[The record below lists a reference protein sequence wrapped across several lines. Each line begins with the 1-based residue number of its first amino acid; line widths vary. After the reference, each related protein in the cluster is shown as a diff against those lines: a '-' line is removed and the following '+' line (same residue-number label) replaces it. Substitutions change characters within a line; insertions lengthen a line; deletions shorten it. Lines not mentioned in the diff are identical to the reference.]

1 MTISIADLCFQT
13 KKIISEFGCKTK
25 YLTFREEHRMT
36 VMKVRALRRACGRNR
51 ENIEKY
57 KLLSFTTCAPSAGIR
72 IIISGRVKLIR
83 HVAHMNEKR
92 NAYRV

>member
-57 KLLSFTTCAPSAGIR
+57 KLLSFTSILVRLQQALELSYPVG
-72 IIISGRVKLIR
+72 L
-83 HVAHMNEKR
+83 N
-92 NAYRV
+92 